1 MYGALP
7 RSIMSCWK
15 WFNKMLDDAGVQ
27 VTEENRDR
35 IDAVIEEYISHI
47 SAHGKCSNIPSEA
60 SGQISKDHTLRDELI
75 ERLRKAEGPRP

>member
-1 MYGALP
+1 
-7 RSIMSCWK
+7 MSCWK

-35 IDAVIEEYISHI
+35 IDAVIQDYIEMR
-47 SAHGKCSNIPSEA
+47 SAHGRCSRIPSEA
-60 SGQISKDHTLRDELI
+60 SGQISADRTLRDELI